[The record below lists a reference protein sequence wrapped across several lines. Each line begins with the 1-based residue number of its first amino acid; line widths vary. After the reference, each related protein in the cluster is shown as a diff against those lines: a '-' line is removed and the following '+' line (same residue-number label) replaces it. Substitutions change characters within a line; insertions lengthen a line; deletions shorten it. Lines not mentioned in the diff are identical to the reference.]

1 MDLNQICH
9 HVVALAREAGDFL
22 VTESRTFKSHQI
34 ETKGLNDFVS
44 YVDKE
49 SEKMI
54 VEGLRKILPHS
65 GFIAEEGT
73 GDRVEGG
80 YNWII
85 DPLDGTT
92 NFVHGIPFYAVSIA
106 LESPDKELLIGVV
119 HEPNHNECFYAVKD
133 GGAFLNGKPI
143 QVSPAEDISRG
154 LLATGFPYSDFK
166 QMPQYIL
173 SLRELM
179 QKCHGLRRIGS
190 AALDLAYVACGR
202 FEAFFEY
209 NLRPWDVA
217 AGTLLVREAGG
228 KATTFQ
234 DGIDC
239 VFGKEIIASGIIHH
253 ELLAIINKHFYGE
266 EGKFENS

>member
-1 MDLNQICH
+1 MDLNHLCNQVI
-9 HVVALAREAGDFL
+9 ALAREAGDFL
-22 VTESRTFKSHQI
+22 VTESSTFKSHFV

-49 SEKMI
+49 SERMI
-54 VEGLRKILPHS
+54 VEKLREILPGS

-73 GDRVEGG
+73 GEPVEGG

-106 LESPDKELLIGVV
+106 LSGPDGELLVGVV
-119 HEPNHNECFYAVKD
+119 HEPNHGECFHAYKG
-133 GGAFLNGKPI
+133 GGAHLNGAPI
-143 QVSPAEDISRG
+143 EVSHADTLSRG
-154 LLATGFPYSDFK
+154 LLATGFPYTDFK
-166 QMPQYIL
+166 HMRQYMR

-179 QKCHGLRRIGS
+179 QRCHGLRRIGS
-190 AALDLAYVACGR
+190 AALDLSYVACGR

-209 NLRPWDVA
+209 NLNPWDVA

-234 DGIDC
+234 NGSDC
-239 VFGKEIIASGIIHH
+239 VFGREMIAAGDIHP
-253 ELLAIINKHFYGE
+253 ELLEIVYRHFYGDA
-266 EGKFENS
+266 S